1 MIKICYVVT
10 VSLTIHA
17 FFIPQLKYLADH
29 GFDVSV
35 ICSPDEKIRDA
46 LGDKITYIPLDIP
59 RGISVFGSLKAT
71 YGLRRIFQKEHFDI
85 IQYSTPNAA
94 LYASIA
100 AKQVGCTVKNYHLMG
115 LRYFGASGFSRFLLK
130 SIEKIACNNSTA
142 IECVS
147 KSNMELGIQ
156 EGLFPREKATVVWN
170 GSSGGVDLKK
180 FDYTKRQQWRR
191 EVRRE
196 LSYREDAFVYGF
208 VGRITRD
215 KGINELLKAYFQLD
229 TDAKLLLVGPTE
241 NTQALNEGLMEKAKN
256 HPGVQFHNSVVDVE
270 RYFAAM
276 DVLVLPSYREGF
288 GNVVIEAGAMG
299 TPAIVSDIPGP
310 TDTID
315 RNKTAFVVPAKDADA
330 LAGAM
335 RRIRTMDYTTMGQN
349 AAKFAKENFDSDV
362 LCEKI
367 LERKK
372 LLLGSC
378 RTCNKEMTADS
389 LISSQSE

>member
-1 MIKICYVVT
+1 MTKICYVVT

-17 FFIPQLKYLADH
+17 FFIPQLKYLADY

-35 ICSPDEKIRDA
+35 ICTPDETIKDA
-46 LGDKITYIPLDIP
+46 LGEKITYIPLDIP
-59 RGISVFGSLKAT
+59 RGISIFGSLKAIRE
-71 YGLRRIFQKEHFDI
+71 LRRIFQKEQFDI

-100 AKQVGCTVKNYHLMG
+100 AKQSGCQVRNYHLMG
-115 LRYFGASGFSRFLLK
+115 LRYLGASGFSRFLLK

-196 LSYREDAFVYGF
+196 LGYREDAFVYGF

-215 KGINELLKAYFQLD
+215 KGINELLNAYFQLD
-229 TDAKLLLVGPTE
+229 TDAKLLLVGPMEDTH
-241 NTQALNEGLMEKAKN
+241 ALDAGLMEKAQN
-256 HPGVQFHNSVVDVE
+256 HAGVQFHNTVSDIE
-270 RYFAAM
+270 RYFSAM

-310 TDTID
+310 TDTVD
-315 RNKTAFVVPAKDADA
+315 RDKTALVVPAKDAGT
-330 LAGAM
+330 LAEAM
-335 RRIRTMDYTTMGQN
+335 KRIRELDFIAMGQC
-349 AAKFAKENFDSDV
+349 AAQFAKDRFDSDV

-367 LERKK
+367 LERKRM
-372 LLLGSC
+372 LLV
-378 RTCNKEMTADS
+378 
-389 LISSQSE
+389 

>member
-1 MIKICYVVT
+1 MTKICYVVT
-10 VSLTIHA
+10 VSLTIHS
-17 FFIPQLKYLADH
+17 FFVPQLKYLADND
-29 GFDVSV
+29 FDVSV
-35 ICSPDEKIRDA
+35 ICTPDEKIKDA
-46 LGDKITYIPLDIP
+46 LGEKITYIPLEIP
-59 RGISVFGSLKAT
+59 RGISIFGSLKAIRE
-71 YGLRRIFQKEHFDI
+71 LRRIFKKERFEI

-100 AKQVGCTVKNYHLMG
+100 AKQVGCKVRNYHLMG
-115 LRYFGASGFSRFLLK
+115 LRYLGASGFSRFMLK
-130 SIEKIACNNSTA
+130 AIERIACDNSTS

-147 KSNMELGIQ
+147 KSNMELSIQ
-156 EGLFPREKATVVWN
+156 EGLFPQEKATVVWN
-170 GSSGGVDLKK
+170 GSSGGVDLEK
-180 FDYTKRQQWRR
+180 FDYSKRRQWRS

-196 LSYREDAFVYGF
+196 LDYREDDFVYGF

-215 KGINELLKAYFQLD
+215 KGINELLKSYFQLG
-229 TDAKLLLVGPTE
+229 TDAKLLLVGPME
-241 NTQALNEGLMEKAKN
+241 NTQTLDEGLMEKAKN
-256 HPGVQFHNSVVDVE
+256 HPGVQFHDSVADIE

-276 DVLVLPSYREGF
+276 DVLILPSYREGF